1 MAKDRQL
8 SAVEFQTRWQAL
20 AEADRQF
27 ISILG
32 AVTNAIDGE
41 PPQYLEPPARLER
54 VLRRAS
60 RETLF
65 GVLAECL
72 YRLLDAPVMKRLKR
86 LRQRRSRAAARQAT
100 GNGKAKRPGR
110 QSRAK

>member
-8 SAVEFQTRWQAL
+8 SAAEFQVRWQAL

-27 ISILG
+27 LSILG
-32 AVTNAIDGE
+32 AVANAIDGE

-54 VLRRAS
+54 ALRRAS

-86 LRQRRSRAAARQAT
+86 LRQQRSRAAAHQAAR
-100 GNGKAKRPGR
+100 NGEAKRRSR